1 MMSIITP
8 FTYGNVEK
16 VTLVLFGKGTVS
28 VVNATGSDH
37 KALLMRSNH
46 QPKKI
51 GEVGEA
57 TPTSDDFKPEVV
69 IAFTCEESFAVFE
82 EFVTN
87 IRRDYD
93 KETKMKPVKVSL

>member
-1 MMSIITP
+1 MMSITTP
-8 FTYGNVEK
+8 SYGNVEK

-82 EFVTN
+82 EFVAN
-87 IRRDYD
+87 IRRDYNN
-93 KETKMKPVKVSL
+93 EARMKPVKASTN